1 MNISGIMKLRLVI
14 TILFI
19 MMIVAIGISFAV
31 ASEEIEIEEEFLN
44 SLTDDEINQL
54 VDIYSNYPEY
64 DNTVLYTLS
73 GWLMY
78 IVTGALFFLTIRIWK
93 TNNIY

>member
-54 VDIYSNYPEY
+54 VDIYSNYPGSDY
-64 DNTVLYTLS
+64 S
-73 GWLMY
+73 GMYLVTGWMMY
-78 IVTGALFFLTIRIWK
+78 IITGILFFLTLRVWK